1 MSATASRSLTRDQEE
16 EAIFS
21 ILYGDS
27 ALVPEMVD
35 VRVNDPSALLG
46 NSTATV
52 TAVQIGGYLIA
63 QPISHKPFVAYR
75 TRGRSLISALEVLDG
90 YSRNL
95 ETVAALRAKVAV
107 LAQLKKNWD
116 GEDGEPVS
124 AETLATTTKVL
135 EHISLVLSRKN
146 ILSSPSIRPF
156 PDGSV
161 FFKWVQ
167 GQRELTI
174 TIHGQNVD
182 VQRWE
187 PLDSYESQG
196 LWEVS
201 VDDAPEH
208 IEWVLT

>member
-1 MSATASRSLTRDQEE
+1 MNARASCLTIDPEEELAFSVPCGSSTAVHPSEQLGSLT
-16 EAIFS
+16 
-21 ILYGDS
+21 LT
-27 ALVPEMVD
+27 
-35 VRVNDPSALLG
+35 
-46 NSTATV
+46 ST
-52 TAVQIGGYLIA
+52 
-63 QPISHKPFVAYR
+63 ISKNVAE
-75 TRGRSLISALEVLDG
+75 LC
-90 YSRNL
+90 
-95 ETVAALRAKVAV
+95 AKVAE

-124 AETLATTTKVL
+124 AETLVATSRVL
-135 EHISLVLSRKN
+135 QHVFLMLSRKN
-146 ILSSPSIRPF
+146 ALSSPSVRPF

-174 TIHGQNVD
+174 TIQGQSVD

-201 VDDAPEH
+201 VDDTPEH

>member
-1 MSATASRSLTRDQEE
+1 MNATASRSLTTDQEE
-16 EAIFS
+16 EALFS
-21 ILYGDS
+21 ILYGNS
-27 ALVPEMVD
+27 SLAVH
-35 VRVNDPSALLG
+35 LG
-46 NSTATV
+46 GQLGSLTLTST
-52 TAVQIGGYLIA
+52 ILG
-63 QPISHKPFVAYR
+63 
-75 TRGRSLISALEVLDG
+75 
-90 YSRNL
+90 
-95 ETVAALRAKVAV
+95 TVAALRAKVAA

-201 VDDAPEH
+201 VDDTPEH